1 MIRFLS
7 LTLLLFLFSIAHLSA
22 QKKEMTSA
30 SVMGSVMVST
40 DGESVFYN
48 MGGPGIKFTKDKLS
62 IGFNMLPSLRF
73 FKDDPRPLVTPLLGA
88 GLIIGYKRFII
99 GMPVYYLAAKTTWI
113 ISGGVGV
120 KLGK

>member
-1 MIRFLS
+1 MLRLLSIMI
-7 LTLLLFLFSIAHLSA
+7 LLLVFSFVKLYA
-22 QKKEMTSA
+22 QKKEVTMSSIT
-30 SVMGSVMVST
+30 GSMMIST
-40 DGESVFYN
+40 DGKSIFYN
-48 MGGPGIKFTKDKLS
+48 MGGPGIKFTKDKLT

-99 GMPVYYLAAKTTWI
+99 GMPVYYLAAKTSWI
-113 ISGGVGV
+113 ISGGIGV